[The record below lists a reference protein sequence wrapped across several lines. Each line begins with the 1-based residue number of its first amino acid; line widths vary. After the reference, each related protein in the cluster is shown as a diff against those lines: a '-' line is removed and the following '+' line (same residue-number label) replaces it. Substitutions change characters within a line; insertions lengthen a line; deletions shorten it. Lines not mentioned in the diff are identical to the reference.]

1 MVVPRGAL
9 GAVVVA
15 MVGVFVLVIVVM
27 LVPMMVVVVVVVVL
41 LHLQPARR
49 VAGQG
54 ESSYASHGCRP
65 LLPPLH

>member
-1 MVVPRGAL
+1 
-9 GAVVVA
+9 